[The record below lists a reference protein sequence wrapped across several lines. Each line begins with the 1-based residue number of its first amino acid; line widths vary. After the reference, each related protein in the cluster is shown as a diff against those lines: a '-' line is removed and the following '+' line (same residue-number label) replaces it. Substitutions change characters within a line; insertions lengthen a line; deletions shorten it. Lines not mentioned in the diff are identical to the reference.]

1 MDGSPGI
8 PFRLTLAK
16 SHGLE
21 LCAPTVAR
29 KKTHTFNNIPA
40 QGVHKERVWVGEA
53 SCRYAMAP
61 LLSRLDEVLSA
72 GLAHMR
78 LAPTGMK
85 PSKTDMQSGKRN
97 WESYLEDLEKEL
109 QNAPKRHQAHEEEE
123 QKLFEWLEPV
133 KLDSLTSKVNETYRK
148 LTKRQKETLDQRLAK
163 AAAAREI
170 EEELFNDELFND
182 ELFREYLDGLEAAE
196 RLHADEVL
204 EPLDDTVAQKKG

>member
-78 LAPTGMK
+78 LAPTGM
-85 PSKTDMQSGKRN
+85 QSGKRN
-97 WESYLEDLEKEL
+97 QESYLEDLENEL
-109 QNAPKRHQAHEEEE
+109 QIARKRHQAHEEEE

-148 LTKRQKETLDQRLAK
+148 LTPRQKETLDKRLAK